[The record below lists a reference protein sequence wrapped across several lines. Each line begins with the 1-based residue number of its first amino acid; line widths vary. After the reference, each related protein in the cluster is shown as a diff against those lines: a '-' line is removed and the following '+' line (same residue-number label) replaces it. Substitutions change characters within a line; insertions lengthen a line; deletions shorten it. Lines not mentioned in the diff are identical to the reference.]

1 MKIAVFYYTQSGQ
14 ALEVARNIV
23 KPLEQTHDCTVA
35 YNEIKPLHRFPL
47 PWSRHEFFDAFPES
61 RLGLPPCGIE
71 SMNVSSVTDA
81 ELVFIVGQ
89 SWFLS
94 PSLPLQAFF
103 TDKSMK
109 KYLHGRKVVFV
120 NCCRNMWLMTMLKIR
135 DYLEQAN
142 ASMVGHI
149 VFQDDAPNLVSVL
162 TIIRWLLYGKRNG
175 RYMLPNAGIS
185 ASDITNSSR
194 FGELIKV
201 AINSGDYHSLQ
212 TRLMNIGAIKYKPSV
227 LFLER
232 LGYRIFG
239 LWAKFIRRKGMF
251 GDKRRR
257 ARCTLFMVYLII
269 MLYLVS
275 PIGTLLFWLT
285 YPFRNV
291 SKHKYDDC
299 YKFGMARNLYS
310 R

>member
-14 ALEVARNIV
+14 ALEIARNIL
-23 KPLEQTHDCTVA
+23 KPLEQTHEHNVA
-35 YNEIKPLHRFPL
+35 YNEIKPLHKFPF
-47 PWSRHEFFDAFPES
+47 PWSRQEFFDSFPES
-61 RLGLPPCGIE
+61 RLGLPPCGIY
-71 SMNVSSVTDA
+71 SMNVSSVADV
-81 ELVFIVGQ
+81 ELVIIVGQ

-103 TDKSMK
+103 TDKSIR

-120 NCCRNMWLMTMLKIR
+120 NCCRNMWLMTMLKVR
-135 DYLEQAN
+135 DYLEQSD

-149 VFQDDAPNLVSVL
+149 VLQDAAPNLVSVL
-162 TIIRWLLYGKRNG
+162 TIVRWLLYGKKKG
-175 RYMLPNAGIS
+175 TCLLPDSGIS
-185 ASDITNSSR
+185 TSDITSASE
-194 FGELIKV
+194 FGEQLKV

-239 LWAKFIRRKGMF
+239 MWAKFIRCKGMF
-251 GDKRRR
+251 GDKHRR

-269 MLYLVS
+269 VLYIVS
-275 PIGTLLFWLT
+275 PIGTLVFWLT

-299 YKFGMARNLYS
+299 YKFGLGRKLHD